1 MLSTIKKI
9 FADNSNGGSGK
20 ALPQTESSTL
30 QGRKPSQEDDF
41 LITDVRHG
49 MRLVFVAD
57 GVGGHGHGDFA
68 SKTVVDYFSEAFNKL
83 TVDTDPVTFLN
94 ETVMQAARKVLDKS
108 IEDPAYMNC
117 GTTISGFLVC
127 GSDYYTINIG
137 DSRVY
142 LWSEDALS
150 RETHDQSIVQQLLD
164 RGEITE
170 DEAFHHPQRNIM
182 TSAIGQS
189 LDLMQVDVSKKRTFK
204 HGDIMFAFSDGVHD
218 ALTDNQIYSLIARY
232 KETSDLAN
240 RLTEAAYNA
249 GGKDNITAV
258 VYRYFD

>member
-1 MLSTIKKI
+1 MLSTIKK
-9 FADNSNGGSGK
+9 FFSDNDGGDS
-20 ALPQTESSTL
+20 LPQTESSSI
-30 QGRKPSQEDDF
+30 QGRKPSQEDSF
-41 LITDVRHG
+41 LITEPMHG

-68 SKTVVDYFSEAFNKL
+68 SKTVVDHFRDAFANL
-83 TVDTDPVTFLN
+83 TVDTDPKSFLY
-94 ETVMQAARKVLDKS
+94 ETVMQSARKVLNKS
-108 IEDPAYMNC
+108 LEDMSYMNC
-117 GTTISGFLVC
+117 GTTISGFIIC
-127 GSDYYTINIG
+127 GSDYFTINIG

-142 LWSEDALS
+142 LWSEDCLS

-170 DEAFHHPQRNIM
+170 EEAFHHPQRNIM

-189 LDLMQVDVSKKRTFK
+189 LDMMQVDISQKRTLK
-204 HGDIMFAFSDGVHD
+204 HGDILFAFSDGVHD
-218 ALTDNQIYSLIARY
+218 ALTDNQIFSLIARY
-232 KETSDLAN
+232 KDTPNLAE

-258 VYRYFD
+258 VYRYID